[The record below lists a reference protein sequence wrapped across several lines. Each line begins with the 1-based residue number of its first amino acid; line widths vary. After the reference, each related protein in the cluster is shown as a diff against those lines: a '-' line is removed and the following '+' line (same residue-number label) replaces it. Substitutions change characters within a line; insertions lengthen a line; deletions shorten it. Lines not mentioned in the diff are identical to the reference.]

1 MCPALH
7 LRIASAMSLVMLIEV
22 LALAL
27 SDVLHSCF
35 DLKLLEKVGEM
46 IISQR
51 TVGQRQSQV
60 QQSLPL
66 TLDLTQLHHPYRF
79 SKMTRLQATMSH

>member
-1 MCPALH
+1 
-7 LRIASAMSLVMLIEV
+7 MSLVMLIEV

-27 SDVLHSCF
+27 SDVLHTSF
-35 DLKLLEKVGEM
+35 DLKQLEKVGEM
-46 IISQR
+46 IISQC

-60 QQSLPL
+60 HQSLPL
-66 TLDLTQLHHPYRF
+66 TPDLMQLHHPYRL